1 MEHILYADGNEK
13 KISWIIKTGDFIDEE
28 LRDQPDIYLDKV
40 TPTQS
45 KYIAIHVGIFWS
57 IGRFI
62 IKNEDIVNIMLDSKE
77 MYVHLRR
84 GTENSDLFIHKRT
97 WFLNELINQRKLKV
111 NYQLIDPKENI
122 AAKLI
127 L

>member
-1 MEHILYADGNEK
+1 MEHIIYADGNEK
-13 KISWIIKTGDFIDEE
+13 KISWIIKTGDFVDEE
-28 LRDQPDIYLDKV
+28 LRDQPDVYLDKV

-45 KYIAIHVGIFWS
+45 KYIAVHVGIFWS

-62 IKNEDIVNIMLDSKE
+62 IKNEDTVNIMLDSKE
-77 MYVHLRR
+77 MYDHLCQ